1 MQASTLASG
10 SLPAGSGRWGGQH
23 RRQHWWPSPRGL
35 VSLGACVGLG
45 RRAAPH
51 LYYSTLGS
59 VREGFLGGFSLISS
73 SARHSLP
80 HWDLTVDWT
89 LRVGSWSPQRLRFQ
103 VLHTTGM
110 SSVYFKGL
118 LTGVEIYGS
127 VLLPSRNSLYSFLTT
142 HSVTNSFFWNRHP
155 HPWGLL
161 FLVNLHQTWAHPR
174 PEVLVS

>member
-1 MQASTLASG
+1 MQTSTLAFG
-10 SLPAGSGRWGGQH
+10 SQPAGPGRWGGQH
-23 RRQHWWPSPRGL
+23 RRQHWRPSPRGL

-51 LYYSTLGS
+51 LYSTLGS
-59 VREGFLGGFSLISS
+59 AREGFLGRFSLISS

-80 HWDLTVDWT
+80 HWDLIVDWA
-89 LRVGSWSPQRLRFQ
+89 LRVGSQSPQRLRFQ

-118 LTGVEIYGS
+118 LAGVETSGS
-127 VLLPSRNSLYSFLTT
+127 VLLPSRNSLSSFPTT

-155 HPWGLL
+155 PPWGFL
-161 FLVNLHQTWAHPR
+161 FLVILHQTWAHPR